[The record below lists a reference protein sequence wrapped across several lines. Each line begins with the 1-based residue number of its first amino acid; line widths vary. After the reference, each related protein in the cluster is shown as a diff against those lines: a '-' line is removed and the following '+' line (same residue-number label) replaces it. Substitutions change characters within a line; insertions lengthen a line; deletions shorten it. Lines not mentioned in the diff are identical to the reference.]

1 MNIREQ
7 AAIVT
12 GAASGLGAAVA
23 RALAKAGAAVA
34 VFDRNATGAAA
45 IAEEIGGL
53 AAPCD
58 VSDEDSTEAAVAA
71 ARARHGPARICVNC
85 AGIGSGALIVGR
97 DGPHDLGL
105 FRRSLEVNLLGT
117 FNVMRL
123 ATNDMA
129 ATNPMDA
136 GERGVVVNTSSIA
149 AFEGTPGQSGYA
161 AAKAGVAALSIV
173 AARELARHGIRV
185 ASIAPGLFATP
196 MFLELPDKVK
206 DHMTHGLVFPT
217 TPGPPEAFANLVLE
231 IVRNPMINGSN
242 IRLDGALRLG
252 S

>member
-1 MNIREQ
+1 MKITDE

-23 RALAKAGAAVA
+23 HALAEAGARVA
-34 VFDRNATGAAA
+34 VFDRNAEGAAVV
-45 IAEEIGGL
+45 AEEIGGL
-53 AAPCD
+53 AGPCD
-58 VSDEDSTEAAVAA
+58 VSDESSTEAAIAA
-71 ARARHGPARICVNC
+71 ARSRHGSARICVNC
-85 AGIGSGALIVGR
+85 AGIGAGALIVGR
-97 DGPHDLGL
+97 EGPHDLSR
-105 FRRSLEVNLLGT
+105 FRRSIEVNLVGT

-123 ATNDMA
+123 AADDMA
-129 ATNPMDA
+129 AMAPTDS
-136 GERGVVVNTSSIA
+136 GERGVIVNTSSIA

-161 AAKAGVAALSIV
+161 SAKAGVAALSIV

-196 MFLELPDKVK
+196 MFLDLPDKIK
-206 DHMTHGLVFPT
+206 DHMTAGLVFPKE
-217 TPGPPEAFANLVLE
+217 PGPPDSFAAMALE
-231 IVRNPMINGSN
+231 IVRNPMVNGSN